1 LNFLNLRARGV
12 WCGLI
17 MKEPP
22 PSELEQPPANAAE
35 FQESFEEVKELGRGR
50 FGTAFLV
57 KHRVTSCRYCLKR
70 TQFGTAKGQMTEE
83 KVAMESSA
91 LERLHHPN
99 IIRWFAMFTETR
111 DDGPTMMCIL
121 MEYANGGDLAALLAR
136 RWWDATRNGQ
146 HQLSETQLMDW
157 FVQLVAGLA
166 YAHSKRVLHRDLK
179 PENVFVTL
187 DGSCKIGDFGISRV
201 LETSG
206 DLAQTAVG
214 SPVYLSPEIVKGA
227 QYDYR
232 SDVWSLGVTLYKMAT
247 NSFPFE
253 ASNLAQLA
261 LKIAAGSYPP
271 LPPGYSPN
279 LHHLVAVM
287 LQIDPERRADMGG
300 VSDHP
305 FVRENVARRATSAAS
320 TLATSGS
327 QLDRLAKRDRGDFLE
342 VLAVVESKDVAKAAP
357 TAASSAPGTAPIA
370 SNGAA
375 AAATRAPSPTIP
387 RSGSAS
393 RIPAPPRRKSTTP
406 RPPDD
411 NGEPKG
417 DGGKHAVTGASTG
430 GGLEPTPITA
440 PSPPPLRPPPLAP
453 SAAEAAATTTG
464 ATRPSP
470 RRAALKPLRP
480 PPVSAPLAAT
490 SPGAATDHGSE
501 GSASSS
507 HTPPSV
513 PALTGAGPVT
523 APASKSRVQSNWVA
537 ARNVLDLPKGSQSA
551 RPKLQTPG
559 SRFAHV
565 AQAAAEAAK
574 KEKARP
580 QTARGARET
589 ARLSAGQPS
598 GSAKRPAVST
608 SGAKT
613 APKPAK
619 TAPPKTAPAAT
630 PLPTALQSLPRSGMS
645 PTAVAPAAKA
655 AAFTADSEL
664 QRTLPP
670 PPPPEAPAAG
680 AVAGADAS
688 VHLPWLGL
696 GAGGLAVPP
705 QLISNRSLDNAS
717 VSTDGAGSGAG
728 STASPGTCSVVSP
741 GSVPPLTPL
750 TPGTLFEKEYIRRS

>member
-1 LNFLNLRARGV
+1 
-12 WCGLI
+12 
-17 MKEPP
+17 
-22 PSELEQPPANAAE
+22 
-35 FQESFEEVKELGRGR
+35 
-50 FGTAFLV
+50 
-57 KHRVTSCRYCLKR
+57 
-70 TQFGTAKGQMTEE
+70 MTEE

-327 QLDRLAKRDRGDFLE
+327 QLDRPAKRDRGDFLE

-430 GGLEPTPITA
+430 
-440 PSPPPLRPPPLAP
+440 
-453 SAAEAAATTTG
+453 
-464 ATRPSP
+464 
-470 RRAALKPLRP
+470 
-480 PPVSAPLAAT
+480 
-490 SPGAATDHGSE
+490 
-501 GSASSS
+501 
-507 HTPPSV
+507 
-513 PALTGAGPVT
+513 
-523 APASKSRVQSNWVA
+523 
-537 ARNVLDLPKGSQSA
+537 
-551 RPKLQTPG
+551 
-559 SRFAHV
+559 
-565 AQAAAEAAK
+565 
-574 KEKARP
+574 
-580 QTARGARET
+580 
-589 ARLSAGQPS
+589 
-598 GSAKRPAVST
+598 
-608 SGAKT
+608 
-613 APKPAK
+613 
-619 TAPPKTAPAAT
+619 
-630 PLPTALQSLPRSGMS
+630 
-645 PTAVAPAAKA
+645 
-655 AAFTADSEL
+655 
-664 QRTLPP
+664 
-670 PPPPEAPAAG
+670 
-680 AVAGADAS
+680 
-688 VHLPWLGL
+688 
-696 GAGGLAVPP
+696 
-705 QLISNRSLDNAS
+705 
-717 VSTDGAGSGAG
+717 DGAGRHAITNGA
-728 STASPGTCSVVSP
+728 SVASS
-741 GSVPPLTPL
+741 
-750 TPGTLFEKEYIRRS
+750 